1 MMGGNI
7 WLESTPGKGSTFF
20 FTIKVESALGFE
32 TGRLTSLRGILR
44 GRRILIIDD
53 NPAVRDT
60 LVEWLEWGGM
70 QVVAV
75 ESAALALKAVQSQ
88 PPFDL
93 ALVDLYMPEASGVEL
108 AAILRAGTK
117 GEGQRLPLVLLAS
130 LAVGELDEEA
140 RLFNNRLNKPV
151 KPTQLYQVISQVLG
165 QTPAQATNQSVS
177 PAMLSRSLSGL
188 RVLIAEDNRT
198 NQKVT
203 RLMLDRLE
211 CESDIADNG
220 RVVLERMEINDYDI
234 ILMDMQMPDIDG
246 LEATRRI
253 RAELPPERQPHI
265 IAMTANTMSG
275 DRERCLEAGM
285 NDYIG
290 KPVQRE
296 ELRRPGALPA
306 RARPP

>member
-1 MMGGNI
+1 M
-7 WLESTPGKGSTFF
+7 
-20 FTIKVESALGFE
+20 
-32 TGRLTSLRGILR
+32 
-44 GRRILIIDD
+44 
-53 NPAVRDT
+53 
-60 LVEWLEWGGM
+60 
-70 QVVAV
+70 
-75 ESAALALKAVQSQ
+75 
-88 PPFDL
+88 
-93 ALVDLYMPEASGVEL
+93 
-108 AAILRAGTK
+108 
-117 GEGQRLPLVLLAS
+117 PLVLLAS

-165 QTPAQATNQSVS
+165 QTPAQATNQSVT
-177 PAMLSRSLSGL
+177 PAMLSRSLAGL

-211 CESDIADNG
+211 CDSDIADNG

-296 ELRRPGALPA
+296 ELRQALERFRPRTPVEVPA
-306 RARPP
+306 AVPVTAGLIDAIHFGRVVQISGRTTAPWQCSI